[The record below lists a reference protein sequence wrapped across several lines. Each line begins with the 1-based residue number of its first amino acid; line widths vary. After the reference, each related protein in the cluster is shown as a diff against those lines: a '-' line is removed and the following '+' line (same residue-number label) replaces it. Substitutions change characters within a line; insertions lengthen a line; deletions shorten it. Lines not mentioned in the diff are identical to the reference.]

1 LVASVDIGAGIR
13 GIGQHAEHA
22 RVGEP
27 SPNQLAVPGT
37 AICTARETQTEF
49 VETFDHGIGRPFA
62 LEQLEHGAN
71 GALYFLIGVEHNLV
85 ALIHITHGHR
95 ELERTFARL
104 VELAAMEARANDVQL
119 GLSKRA
125 LHSEHEAVVE
135 LGWVVTPILV
145 DYQRAGDGTELEQA
159 MPVLVGAG
167 QA

>member
-1 LVASVDIGAGIR
+1 MVGDGDAPLVLRHATYLRANLSRRGDLLARLVASVDIGAGIR
-13 GIGQHAEHA
+13 GIGQPAQHAPG
-22 RVGEP
+22 GEA
-27 SPNQLAVPGT
+27 SPNQPAVPGT

-104 VELAAMEARANDVQL
+104 VEL
-119 GLSKRA
+119 
-125 LHSEHEAVVE
+125 
-135 LGWVVTPILV
+135 
-145 DYQRAGDGTELEQA
+145 
-159 MPVLVGAG
+159 
-167 QA
+167 